1 MKLRYTRRAL
11 AELLAAHQWYEEQ
24 EPGVGREFLRLF
36 RRLIDSVAEHP
47 AMYPRHRDT
56 IRRAIMRKFPY
67 SVFYCVEDDVIL
79 VIAVFAMSRDPE
91 SEP

>member
-1 MKLRYTRRAL
+1 MKLRYTTRAL

-24 EPGVGREFLRLF
+24 EPGLGREFLRVF
-36 RRLIDSVAEHP
+36 RRLIDAVAEHP

-56 IRRAIMRKFPY
+56 IRRAFMRKFPY
-67 SVFYCVEDDVIL
+67 SVFYSVEDDIIL
-79 VIAVFAMSRDPE
+79 VIAVFATSRNPD

>member
-24 EPGVGREFLRLF
+24 EPGLGREFLRVF

-67 SVFYCVEDDVIL
+67 SVFYSIEDDAIL
-79 VIAVFAMSRDPE
+79 VIAVFAMSRNPE
-91 SEP
+91 SKP

>member
-24 EPGVGREFLRLF
+24 EPGLGREFLRVF
-36 RRLIDSVAEHP
+36 RRLVDAVAEHP

-56 IRRAIMRKFPY
+56 IRRAFMRKFPY
-67 SVFYCVEDDVIL
+67 SVFYSVEDDMIL
-79 VIAVFAMSRDPE
+79 VIAVFATSRNPD